1 MWVFEYSW
9 SSFFAQLTRTWIPV
23 LQLSC
28 PLVIPFSSCLLS
40 FSASGSFSMS
50 QLFSSGGQS
59 SGASASASVLPM
71 NMQCWSPLGWKVWI
85 SLQSRGLS
93 RVFSSTQIQSIMP
106 IIFIVQSTTQWCCS
120 WNVLQGKMWMSKDT
134 HYNVSVALPR
144 LPFHAVLPLI
154 VHSSLSFT
162 RTKSSGGQ
170 DHAYLV
176 YYCLLNTDHSA
187 S

>member
-85 SLQSRGLS
+85 SLQSRGL
-93 RVFSSTQIQSIMP
+93 FSSTQIQSIMP